1 MWAPINTFSI
11 LQNVKAEVW
20 EKCSKCSKPFRLL
33 TAIQG
38 GVFREKKLLA
48 HKLAVRKI
56 KVFYTLKTATQT
68 VVEKRTYISGN

>member
-1 MWAPINTFSI
+1 M
-11 LQNVKAEVW
+11 
-20 EKCSKCSKPFRLL
+20 L